1 MLPHLRTS
9 LLHRY
14 IMHATELHGLPTIS
28 VLSSLYPYPQAWS
41 REFEF
46 NAFEL
51 NLRI

>member
-14 IMHATELHGLPTIS
+14 IIARNRTLWFADNIGATSLH
-28 VLSSLYPYPQAWS
+28 PYPQAWS

-46 NAFEL
+46 NVFEL